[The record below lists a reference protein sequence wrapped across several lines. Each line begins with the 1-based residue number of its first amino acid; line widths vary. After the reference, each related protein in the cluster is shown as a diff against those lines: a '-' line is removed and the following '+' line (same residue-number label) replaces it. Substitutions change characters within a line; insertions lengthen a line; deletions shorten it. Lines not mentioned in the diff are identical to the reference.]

1 MSDPIIRTQDLVRE
15 YRTGGKPLRAL
26 DGVSLSIQQGEMLSV
41 VGRSGSGKST
51 LMNIL
56 GGLDRPTSG
65 TAHVAGQDLG
75 DLSPRGLAR
84 YRSEVVGF
92 VFQSFNL
99 MPRYQA
105 WENVAL
111 PLVFNGTDQQTRR
124 RRAEELL
131 ERVGLRG
138 RSEHTP
144 AEMSGGEQQRVAV
157 ARALVAK
164 PRVLLCDE
172 PTGNLDS
179 ANAELIM
186 DLICEVHRDE
196 GTTVLVVTHDAHLA
210 QSRTNR
216 VIQMSDGR
224 VLADELVQPTLSTE

>member
-1 MSDPIIRTQDLVRE
+1 MSEPVILTSQLVRE

-26 DGVSLSIQQGEMLSV
+26 NGVSLSIETGEMLSV

-65 TAHVAGQDLG
+65 TVRVAGQELAK
-75 DLSPRGLAR
+75 LSSRGLAR
-84 YRSEVVGF
+84 YRANVVGF

-99 MPRYQA
+99 MPRYRA

-111 PLVFNGTDQQTRR
+111 PLVFMGLDETTRR
-124 RRAEELL
+124 KRAEALL
-131 ERVGLRG
+131 ERVGLAG
-138 RSEHTP
+138 RSDHTP

-157 ARALVAK
+157 ARALVGK

-179 ANAELIM
+179 TNADLIM
-186 DLICEVHRDE
+186 DLLSEVHRDE
-196 GTTVLVVTHDAHLA
+196 GTTVLLVTHDEELA
-210 QSRTNR
+210 RSRSER
-216 VIQMSDGR
+216 VIRMSDGQ
-224 VLADELVQPTLSTE
+224 VVSDESAALA